1 MGEAASRIFGLFAC
15 LSRTPIPAYEQ
26 AVAAAD
32 IHACL
37 PTNPTLIG
45 DLKTMDVVFDVLELS
60 SFELKQKLL
69 QGCVAAVLADG
80 NISED
85 ESVLLQVFCLS
96 MDVPL
101 PPMQVF

>member
-1 MGEAASRIFGLFAC
+1 
-15 LSRTPIPAYEQ
+15 
-26 AVAAAD
+26 
-32 IHACL
+32 
-37 PTNPTLIG
+37 
-45 DLKTMDVVFDVLELS
+45 MDVVFDVLELS